1 MFISKKVIFILLAVI
16 LTFTDYAQKVDL
28 STARLAAQKFSL
40 THFLSKNKGE
50 SSSVIFQSCSTND
63 NDTLFFIF
71 NIDKAGFIIVSGD
84 SSVFPVLAFSDE
96 GAFNDSLSSPEL
108 NYWLNRLSRQISAA
122 KNQKQPI
129 PDQGWNTCLNKKQT
143 KGATKSAT
151 PLLTTKW
158 DQVTD
163 YNFYCPPSSNGPG
176 GKCYTG
182 CVATAM
188 AQIMYFYQY
197 PQHGYGSNSYY
208 HPHYGTISSD
218 FSKVNFDWASMTTTI
233 SSQSDSQ
240 SIKSVACLIY
250 NCGVAVDMDYSPSES
265 GADVANAVTAFSQ
278 YFNYSLRL
286 KLVNRSDYNS
296 DIDWNNLLMSY
307 IDRGIPILYEGID
320 PSVSGG
326 HAFICD
332 GYQDS
337 CFFHFNWGWS
347 GHYNGYYYISNLD
360 PGQYNLSTSEGAILD
375 IVPYD
380 YPYCS
385 KLVNITDSTGT
396 FDDGSGYSYYWN
408 NTDCEWLIT
417 SPDTNKI
424 NLVFTDFL
432 TEENHDFLSI
442 YDGSDT
448 NATILGRFSGHT
460 LPPVIQ
466 SSGNNLLLH
475 FVTNDSIQDEG
486 WTVNYS
492 SVPTGITQYAV
503 PGALMIYPDPAND
516 FLNIILPQNMK
527 SDATLKIYNTLG
539 NLIRVKIINLS
550 DQSAINM
557 PVHELSSGLYY
568 LIINSNNQ
576 TICKKFIKQ

>member
-1 MFISKKVIFILLAVI
+1 M
-16 LTFTDYAQKVDL
+16 
-28 STARLAAQKFSL
+28 AAF
-40 THFLSKNKGE
+40 
-50 SSSVIFQSCSTND
+50 
-63 NDTLFFIF
+63 
-71 NIDKAGFIIVSGD
+71 
-84 SSVFPVLAFSDE
+84 
-96 GAFNDSLSSPEL
+96 
-108 NYWLNRLSRQISAA
+108 
-122 KNQKQPI
+122 
-129 PDQGWNTCLNKKQT
+129 
-143 KGATKSAT
+143 
-151 PLLTTKW
+151 LTTKW
-158 DQVTD
+158 DQGAN
-163 YNFYCPPSSNGPG
+163 YNFYCPPSVGAPED
-176 GKCYTG
+176 GKCVTG
-182 CVATAM
+182 CIATAM

-197 PQHGYGSNSYY
+197 PQHGFGSNSYY

-218 FSKVNFDWASMTTTI
+218 FSKVTFDWANMTTTI

-240 SIKSVACLIY
+240 NIKSVASLIY
-250 NCGVAVDMDYSPSES
+250 NCGVAVDMDYNPTES
-265 GADVANAVTAFSQ
+265 GSDVSNAAIAFSK

-286 KLVNRSDYNS
+286 KYVLRSNYNS
-296 DIDWNNLLMSY
+296 DLDWNNMLMSY
-307 IDRGIPILYEGID
+307 LDNGIPILYAGDD
-320 PSVSGG
+320 PSAGG

-337 CFFHFNWGWS
+337 CMFHFNWGWS
-347 GHYNGYYYISNLD
+347 GHEDGYFYISNLNPIVNHAQLD
-360 PGQYNLSTSEGAILD
+360 FTINEGAIIN

-385 KLVNITDSTGT
+385 KLVSITDTTGT

-408 NTDCEWLIT
+408 NTDCQWLIT

-432 TEENHDFLSI
+432 TEENHDFLTI

-466 SSGNNLLLH
+466 SSGANLLLH

-492 SVPTGITQYAV
+492 AVPTGIAQYAV

-516 FLNIILPQNMK
+516 FLNIILPQEMK
-527 SDATLKIYNTLG
+527 SNAALKIYNSLG
-539 NLIRVKIINLS
+539 NLIRVKNINLS
-550 DQSAINM
+550 DQSAINI

-576 TICKKFIKQ
+576 TSCKKFIKQ